1 MTYLILPGLYGS
13 GPDHWQSWWLK
24 SVPGSALVEQ
34 HDWERPR
41 LEAWRERVAAA
52 VEAHPG
58 AILVAHSLAVALV
71 ARLASW
77 RPDLPVG
84 GALLVAPADVDD
96 ATWTTPAVAAFG
108 PMPLE
113 RLPFPA
119 IVVAAQNDPYVSFA
133 RAEHFAAAWGADLV
147 DLGEGGHINPDHGFG
162 AWPDGVR
169 LAERLRA
176 QSPARDRDS
185 DDHRSDDDR
194 AIYKLSVTEL
204 LAQGYSI

>member
-13 GPDHWQSWWLK
+13 GPDHWQSWWLET
-24 SVPGSALVEQ
+24 VPDSALVEQ
-34 HDWERPR
+34 QDWDRPR
-41 LEAWRERVAAA
+41 LEAWRDRVAAA
-52 VEAHPG
+52 VEANPG

-71 ARLASW
+71 ARLATW

-119 IVVAAQNDPYVSFA
+119 LVVAAQNDPYVSFA
-133 RAEHFAAAWGADLV
+133 RAELFAGAWGAGLV
-147 DLGEGGHINPDHGFG
+147 DLGEAGHVNPDHGFG
-162 AWPDGVR
+162 PWPDGVR
-169 LAERLRA
+169 LAERLA
-176 QSPARDRDS
+176 ARRVAERDE
-185 DDHRSDDDR
+185 DDR
-194 AIYKLSVTEL
+194 PIYKLSVTEL